1 MQKRVVLQAEN
12 VSKQF
17 GDFVAVET
25 VNYKLIDGET
35 AGIIGPNGAGKTTFF
50 NLLTGFFP
58 PTDGKIFFNDVDITN
73 TQVEE
78 RVSSGLVRTFQL
90 VSVFDSLSVIENL
103 AIAVTRFSEV
113 FKNKFRFF
121 FNKVNNHIII
131 QRANDILKEIG
142 LENKAYNLTS
152 NLSYGDKRKLEIA
165 MSLALNP
172 KVLLLDEP
180 FAGLSDIEI
189 KEVLKLLHKIKE
201 KITLIII
208 EHKISHI
215 LDLVTRLS
223 VMHEGRIIA
232 EGVPQDVLC
241 DETVR
246 RVYWGSDVCSQ
257 GNITNFTSDTMSS

>member
-103 AIAVTRFSEV
+103 AIAV
-113 FKNKFRFF
+113 
-121 FNKVNNHIII
+121 
-131 QRANDILKEIG
+131 
-142 LENKAYNLTS
+142 
-152 NLSYGDKRKLEIA
+152 
-165 MSLALNP
+165 
-172 KVLLLDEP
+172 
-180 FAGLSDIEI
+180 
-189 KEVLKLLHKIKE
+189 
-201 KITLIII
+201 
-208 EHKISHI
+208 
-215 LDLVTRLS
+215 
-223 VMHEGRIIA
+223 
-232 EGVPQDVLC
+232 
-241 DETVR
+241 
-246 RVYWGSDVCSQ
+246 
-257 GNITNFTSDTMSS
+257 